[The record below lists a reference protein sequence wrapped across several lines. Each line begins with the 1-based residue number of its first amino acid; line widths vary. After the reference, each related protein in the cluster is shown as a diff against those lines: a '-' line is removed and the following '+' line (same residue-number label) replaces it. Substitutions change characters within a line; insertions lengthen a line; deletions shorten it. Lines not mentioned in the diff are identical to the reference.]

1 MEYPNNLETGTEEL
15 SNEEIVS
22 GLVLLFL
29 LMLMNAVLLLD
40 WFGIISL
47 A

>member
-15 SNEEIVS
+15 SNDDMVA
-22 GLVLLFL
+22 GLVLMFMLV
-29 LMLMNAVLLLD
+29 LMNAVLLLD
-40 WFGIISL
+40 FLGIISL